1 MAYWLGI
8 LSIIF
13 AFLSATI
20 GIILAIVAIYLGKQ
34 GQKEG
39 LLKADKAVTFGIV
52 GLALSII
59 MLIVSIF
66 VISTYLDDIL
76 SGGFERFL

>member
-1 MAYWLGI
+1 MGV

-13 AFLSATI
+13 AFLSSWI
-20 GIILAIVAIYLGKQ
+20 GLVLAIVAIYLGKQ

-52 GLALSII
+52 GLILSII
-59 MLIVSIF
+59 MIIVSMIF
-66 VISTYLDDIL
+66 LSMFWSEIL
-76 SGGFERFL
+76 EGGFERFH

>member
-1 MAYWLGI
+1 MGV

-13 AFLSATI
+13 AFLSSWI
-20 GIILAIVAIYLGKQ
+20 GLVLAIVAIYLGKQ

-52 GLALSII
+52 GLILSII
-59 MLIVSIF
+59 MIIVSMIF
-66 VISTYLDDIL
+66 LSMFWSDIMDEY
-76 SGGFERFL
+76 SGRFL